1 MDNILIF
8 GHKKPDTDS
17 VTAAISLSYLKNKQ
31 GFNTAP
37 YVLGNINNETKFVLN
52 YFNIAE
58 PKYLND
64 VKLQIK
70 DLNYEKNYE
79 LSVDKSIYRSYI
91 YMKDKEI
98 STLPIVNENKKF
110 LGAVSMKEIVKYLV
124 DSDEMELHTS
134 YQNLIDVLEGE
145 EVLKFDNDIRGNI
158 IFASFKSTTFIEN
171 IKLDENTI
179 LVLGDRHSIIE
190 YAVLCGVKL
199 IIITGNGNIKPEHL
213 EMAKKNHVNVIKTKY
228 FSYKTTRLLPL
239 TSYVDIVLNK
249 NVITVTDN
257 EYVNDFITLANKT
270 KKSNYPVLNK
280 RNECLGIVKY
290 SNTSERNKKKC
301 ILVDHNEYEQS
312 VDGLDEADIIE
323 IIDHHKIG
331 STNTSFPI
339 NFRNMPV
346 GSTNTIIYKLYKEN
360 NIDIPTNI
368 AGLMMSGILSDT
380 LLFKSPTTTDDDRE
394 AVEYL
399 SKKANI
405 NYIDFAKGMFEAGC
419 SLAGKTIEEIIFGD
433 FKNFTIENKKIGV
446 SQLSTTNANE
456 ILNNINE
463 YVETIENI
471 SKINEYYVLAFFV
484 TDIIDEGSYIL
495 YSNNSEEILK
505 ESFNL
510 DTLKEG
516 QYFPGIIS
524 RKKQIIPNIMEVIEK
539 K

>member
-79 LSVDKSIYRSYI
+79 
-91 YMKDKEI
+91 I

-134 YQNLIDVLEGE
+134 YQNLIDVLEGA

-290 SNTSERNKKKC
+290 SNTSGRNKKKC

-331 STNTSFPI
+331 STNTSI
-339 NFRNMPV
+339 
-346 GSTNTIIYKLYKEN
+346 
-360 NIDIPTNI
+360 
-368 AGLMMSGILSDT
+368 
-380 LLFKSPTTTDDDRE
+380 
-394 AVEYL
+394 
-399 SKKANI
+399 
-405 NYIDFAKGMFEAGC
+405 
-419 SLAGKTIEEIIFGD
+419 
-433 FKNFTIENKKIGV
+433 
-446 SQLSTTNANE
+446 
-456 ILNNINE
+456 
-463 YVETIENI
+463 
-471 SKINEYYVLAFFV
+471 
-484 TDIIDEGSYIL
+484 
-495 YSNNSEEILK
+495 
-505 ESFNL
+505 
-510 DTLKEG
+510 
-516 QYFPGIIS
+516 
-524 RKKQIIPNIMEVIEK
+524 
-539 K
+539 